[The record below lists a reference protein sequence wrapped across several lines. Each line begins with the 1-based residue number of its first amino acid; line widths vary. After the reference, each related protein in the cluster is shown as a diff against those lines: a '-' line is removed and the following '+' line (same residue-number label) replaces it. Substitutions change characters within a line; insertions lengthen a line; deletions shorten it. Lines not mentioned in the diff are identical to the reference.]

1 MQVYIG
7 GSEVVLVDHSAVVC
21 EVLEVIHCTAE
32 DLLSILAGVYLIR
45 ELDIPIVLLDLCL

>member
-7 GSEVVLVDHSAVVC
+7 CSEVVLVDHSAVVC

-32 DLLSILAGVYLIR
+32 DLLSILAGKHLIGK
-45 ELDIPIVLLDLCL
+45 LNILIVLSDQLL